1 MLFSEFGRP
10 KADLNIRVNSNVLQS
25 GDELEARVELLPRED
40 FHVRLGKV
48 ELVRLETY
56 VQTVRHQY
64 GVSYHKRTHAEVV
77 ADETFL
83 ENQTVR
89 RLGGSSASV
98 RFVLPPD
105 AIPTLDGSIFQ
116 KIQPSIAWAVRAS
129 LDVTRARDIGHIQ
142 TVEVSR
148 SPATEDTTT
157 PPHPVVAEE
166 LHRQCTLT
174 LELSRS
180 EARSGDRLN
189 GTLHAEMQEDMDASE
204 VRVELVRVEKFGN
217 EGQDH
222 IVDKT
227 VFEQDVALHS
237 GEAREWRFNLDVGQ
251 VSVPSLE
258 AEKSSVRWLV
268 KSILDRRMRRDLR
281 VEREITVDF

>member
-1 MLFSEFGRP
+1 MPFSEFGRP
-10 KADLNIRVNSNVLQS
+10 KADLNIRVNSNSLQP

-48 ELVRLETY
+48 ELVCQETY
-56 VQTVRHQY
+56 IQTVRHQY

-98 RFVLPPD
+98 RFALPPD

-116 KIQPSIAWAVRAS
+116 KIQPGIAWAVRAS

-142 TVEVSR
+142 AVEISR
-148 SPATEDTTT
+148 PPAAEDAT
-157 PPHPVVAEE
+157 PHPVVAEE
-166 LHRQCTLT
+166 RHRQCALT

-180 EARSGDRLN
+180 EAHSGDRLN
-189 GTLHAEMQEDMDASE
+189 GTLRANMMEDVDASE
-204 VRVELVRVEKFGN
+204 VRIELVRVEKFGN

-222 IVDKT
+222 VADKA
-227 VFEQDVALHS
+227 VFERDVTLQS
-237 GEAREWRFNLDVGQ
+237 GDSHEWRFDLDVGQ
-251 VSVPSLE
+251 VNVPSLE
-258 AEKSSVRWLV
+258 AEKSSVTWLV
-268 KSILDRRMRRDLR
+268 KGILDRRMRRDLR
-281 VEREITVDF
+281 VEQGIAIAF